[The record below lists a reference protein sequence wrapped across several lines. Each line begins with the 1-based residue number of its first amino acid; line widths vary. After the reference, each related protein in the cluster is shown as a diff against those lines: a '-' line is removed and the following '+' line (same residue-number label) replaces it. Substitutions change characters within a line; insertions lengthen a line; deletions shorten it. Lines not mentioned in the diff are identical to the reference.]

1 MGSIGSRGGPGV
13 DLGAQTTVTTGMQ
26 ANFSSQTLAEIF
38 RDLYV
43 GERSGVLELSRGN
56 IEKRIYFDRGM
67 ILFAES
73 GADDENLGRRL
84 VSEGKISPGALS
96 EARRNISEP
105 KDLAQALVNRGLIG
119 KETLS
124 HTVRYIVE
132 QVIQSVFQWEGGT
145 ARFSEG
151 WLLQE
156 IFESDILLTFEV
168 ILKGIGAMVGFEPI
182 QAAMKGLDSRLK
194 LRRPSP
200 VPLERVALSPAHGYI
215 LSRIDGKSRLQDIL
229 ALLPPAEEGL
239 ACRFL
244 YGLLVLGVV
253 CYDPPVGE
261 AAFRITTILRDHAD
275 TVALEGLQER
285 MVLETYAAMRTKNP
299 HEVLGLP
306 SGASRDTIESAY
318 EEAKDRF
325 SRDRILPRIRER
337 LRAELAVIESRFVEA
352 YLTLVQARANDH
364 GPRPEDGA
372 DAKEPQGMDDFLV
385 RIEMDKTKTKVA
397 IEENAKLAES
407 YFSQAKKFMREGDP
421 YNAIQYGKLAIS
433 YSPDEARFYFLLAEC
448 QVKNPDARWQRLAEQ
463 NYLEA
468 ARQDQWNAEYRIT
481 LGRFYKRR
489 GLKLRAK
496 KQFEEA
502 LTLAPT
508 HEGALKELQSVS

>member
-1 MGSIGSRGGPGV
+1 M
-13 DLGAQTTVTTGMQ
+13 VTTGMQ

-38 RDLYV
+38 RDLYL
-43 GERSGVLELSRGN
+43 GERSGVLDVSRGN
-56 IEKRIYFDRGM
+56 VEKKIYFDRGM

-73 GADDENLGRRL
+73 GADDEDLGRRL
-84 VSEGKISPGALS
+84 VNEGKISPGALA

-132 QVIQSVFQWEGGT
+132 QVVQSIFQWEGGT

-168 ILKGIGAMVGFEPI
+168 ILKGIGSMVAFEPI
-182 QAAMKGLDSRLK
+182 QDAMKGLDSRLK
-194 LRRPSP
+194 LRHPTP
-200 VPLERVALSPAHGYI
+200 VPLERLALSPAHGYI
-215 LSRIDGKSRLQDIL
+215 LSRVDSPSRLKDVL
-229 ALLPPAEEGL
+229 ALLPPTEEGL

-244 YGLLVLGVV
+244 YGLLVMGVIS
-253 CYDPPVGE
+253 YDPPVGE
-261 AAFRITTILRDHAD
+261 GPFRVTAILRDHAD

-285 MVLETYAAMRTKNP
+285 MIVDTYVSLKSKNP
-299 HEVLGLP
+299 YEVLGLRP
-306 SGASRDTIESAY
+306 NAPRDTIERAY

-352 YLTLVQARANDH
+352 YLTLAQARAGDH
-364 GPRPEDGA
+364 MSRTDDGQPL
-372 DAKEPQGMDDFLV
+372 KESHGMDDFLV
-385 RIEMDKTKTKVA
+385 RVEMDKTKAKVA
-397 IEENAKLAES
+397 IEESAKLADG
-407 YFSQAKKFMREGDP
+407 YFAQAKKFMREGD
-421 YNAIQYGKLAIS
+421 YFNAIQYGKLAMS
-433 YSPDEARFYFLLAEC
+433 YAPEDARYYFLLAEC
-448 QVKNPDARWQRLAEQ
+448 QVKNPEARWQRQAEQ

-468 ARQDQWNAEYRIT
+468 ARLDQWNAEYRVS

-502 LTLAPT
+502 LVLVPT
-508 HEGALKELQSVS
+508 HEAARKELDALS

>member
-1 MGSIGSRGGPGV
+1 
-13 DLGAQTTVTTGMQ
+13 
-26 ANFSSQTLAEIF
+26 
-38 RDLYV
+38 
-43 GERSGVLELSRGN
+43 
-56 IEKRIYFDRGM
+56 M

-73 GADDENLGRRL
+73 GVDDEDLGRRL
-84 VSEGKISPGALS
+84 VNEGKISPGALA

-132 QVIQSVFQWEGGT
+132 HVVQSIFQWEGGT

-168 ILKGIGAMVGFEPI
+168 ILKGIGSMVGFEPI
-182 QAAMKGLDSRLK
+182 QEAMKGIDSRLK
-194 LRRPSP
+194 LRHPTP
-200 VPLERVALSPAHGYI
+200 VPLERLALSPAHGYI
-215 LSRIDGKSRLQDIL
+215 LSRVDGPSRLQDVL
-229 ALLPPAEEGL
+229 ALLPPSEEGL

-244 YGLLVLGVV
+244 YGLLVMGVIS
-253 CYDPPVGE
+253 YDPPVGDG
-261 AAFRITTILRDHAD
+261 AFRVTAILRDHAD

-285 MVLETYAAMRTKNP
+285 MIVETYASLKAKNP
-299 HEVLGLP
+299 HEVLGLRP
-306 SGASRDTIESAY
+306 NAPRDTIERAY

-325 SRDRILPRIRER
+325 SRDRILPRMRER

-352 YLTLVQARANDH
+352 YLTLVQARAGDH
-364 GPRPEDGA
+364 SARTEDGQPL
-372 DAKEPQGMDDFLV
+372 KEPQGMDDFLV
-385 RIEMDKTKTKVA
+385 RVEMDKTKTKVA
-397 IEENAKLAES
+397 IEENAKLADS
-407 YFSQAKKFMREGDP
+407 YFSQARKFMREGD
-421 YNAIQYGKLAIS
+421 YFNAIQYSKLAMS
-433 YSPDEARFYFLLAEC
+433 YAPEDARFYFLLAEC
-448 QVKNPDARWQRLAEQ
+448 QVKNPDARWQRMAEQ
-463 NYLEA
+463 NYVEA
-468 ARQDQWNAEYRIT
+468 ARLDQWNAEYRVS
-481 LGRFYKRR
+481 LGKFYKRR

-508 HEGALKELQSVS
+508 HELARKELDSLG

>member
-1 MGSIGSRGGPGV
+1 MDSIGSGGGHGV
-13 DLGAQTTVTTGMQ
+13 APKAQTTVTAGMDET
-26 ANFSSQTLAEIF
+26 FSSQTLAEIF

-43 GERSGVLELSRGN
+43 GERSGVLDLNRAGV
-56 IEKRIYFDRGM
+56 EKKIYFDRGM

-73 GADDENLGRRL
+73 GTDDEDLGRRL
-84 VSEGKISPGALS
+84 VGEGKISPGALS
-96 EARRNISEP
+96 EARRSISEP

-132 QVIQSVFQWEGGT
+132 HVVQSVFQWEGGA

-168 ILKGIGAMVGFEPI
+168 ILKGIGSMVGFETI
-182 QAAMKGLDSRLK
+182 QGAMSGLDNRLK
-194 LRRPSP
+194 LRRPPP
-200 VPLERVALSPAHGYI
+200 VPLERLALSPAHGYI
-215 LSRIDGKSRLQDIL
+215 LSRVDGQSRLQEIL

-244 YGLLVLGVV
+244 YGLLVMGVIS
-253 CYDPPVGE
+253 YDPPLGDGP
-261 AAFRITTILRDHAD
+261 FRVNAILRDHAD
-275 TVALEGLQER
+275 SVALEGLQER
-285 MVLETYAAMRTKNP
+285 MIMETYTSLRNRNP
-299 HEVLGLP
+299 YEILGLRP
-306 SGASRDTIESAY
+306 GAPRDMLEAAY

-337 LRAELAVIESRFVEA
+337 LRSELALIENRYLDA
-352 YLTLVQARANDH
+352 YLTLTQARSSDH
-364 GPRPEDGA
+364 APRAEESPSG
-372 DAKEPQGMDDFLV
+372 KEPQGMDDFLV
-385 RIEMDKTKTKVA
+385 RVEMDKTKTKVA

-407 YFSQAKKFMREGDP
+407 YYAQAKKFQREGDP

-433 YSPDEARFYFLLAEC
+433 YSPEDGRFYFLLAEC
-448 QVKNPDARWQRLAEQ
+448 QAKNPDARWQRMAEQ
-463 NYLEA
+463 NFVEA
-468 ARQDQWNAEYRIT
+468 ARLDEWNAEYRVA

-489 GLKLRAK
+489 GLKIRAK

-502 LTLAPT
+502 LTLAPS
-508 HEGALKELQSVS
+508 HAAALKELESVS

>member
-1 MGSIGSRGGPGV
+1 MGLVAGAPSR
-13 DLGAQTTVTTGMQ
+13 VTKGMQ

-43 GERSGVLELSRGN
+43 GERSGVLDVSRGN
-56 IEKRIYFDRGM
+56 IEKKIYFDRGM

-73 GADDENLGRRL
+73 GADDEDLGRRL
-84 VSEGKISPGALS
+84 VNEGKISPGALA

-124 HTVRYIVE
+124 HTARYIVE
-132 QVIQSVFQWEGGT
+132 HVVQSVFQWEGGS

-168 ILKGIGAMVGFEPI
+168 ILKGIGSMVGFEPI
-182 QAAMKGLDSRLK
+182 QDAMKGLDNRLK
-194 LRRPSP
+194 LRQPTP
-200 VPLERVALSPAHGYI
+200 VPLERLALSPAHGYI
-215 LSRIDGKSRLQDIL
+215 LSRLDGPSRLHDVL
-229 ALLPPAEEGL
+229 ALLPPTEEGL

-244 YGLLVLGVV
+244 YGLLVMGVIG
-253 CYDPPVGE
+253 YDPPVGE
-261 AAFRITTILRDHAD
+261 GAFRVTAILRDHAD

-285 MVLETYAAMRTKNP
+285 MVLETYSSLRSKNP
-299 HEVLGLP
+299 HEVLGLSATAP
-306 SGASRDTIESAY
+306 RDTIERAY
-318 EEAKDRF
+318 EEAKERF
-325 SRDRILPRIRER
+325 GRDRILPRIRDR

-352 YLTLVQARANDH
+352 YLTLMQAR
-364 GPRPEDGA
+364 GGEQRVRA
-372 DAKEPQGMDDFLV
+372 DEGQAAKEPQGMDGFLV
-385 RIEMDKTKTKVA
+385 RVEMDKTKMKVA
-397 IEENAKLAES
+397 IEENVKIADSHFAM
-407 YFSQAKKFMREGDP
+407 AKKFMREGDP

-433 YSPDEARFYFLLAEC
+433 YSPEDARFYFLLAEC
-448 QVKNPDARWQRLAEQ
+448 QVKNPEARWQRMAEQ
-463 NYLEA
+463 NYIEA
-468 ARQDQWNAEYRIT
+468 ARLDQWNAEYRVA

-489 GLKLRAK
+489 GLNLRAK

-502 LTLAPT
+502 LTLVPS
-508 HEGALKELQSVS
+508 HEGALKEIESLP